1 MKGCVAYF
9 FIFANFIFISN
20 MFNLVNSNFL
30 KYTSNDMGAPNS
42 NSYSNELV
50 PGLNDVNRLK
60 KIIEDL
66 VIYINLIYSNF
77 LNNLNRQLN

>member
-9 FIFANFIFISN
+9 FIFANFILISN
-20 MFNLVNSNFL
+20 MFNIVNSNFL

-66 VIYINLIYSNF
+66 VIFYQFNIFKFIK
-77 LNNLNRQLN
+77 